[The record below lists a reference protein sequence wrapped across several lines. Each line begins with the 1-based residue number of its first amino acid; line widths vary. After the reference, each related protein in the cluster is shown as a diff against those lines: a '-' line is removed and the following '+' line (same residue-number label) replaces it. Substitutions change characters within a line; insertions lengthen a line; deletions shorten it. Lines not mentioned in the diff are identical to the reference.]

1 METWEAAFALHCS
14 IPRFGKSHSSYE
26 GENRISE
33 WEDKLPR
40 TNTSIPEAIEAKQA
54 KAEGYLDRFAQFTA
68 YKHRTHNP
76 YLAWLKSKPF
86 LEPDAMYRFFNYWYP
101 VSRHQP
107 QILLRIAAAYPDWTD
122 RGLIM
127 QNYWEEDGR
136 AKPGDEP
143 HYDLLEQLIEK
154 LGGKLDVDPQAE
166 ELVSAFHRSLEA
178 MTAAQATGYVA
189 AIEHPALDISDYFQ
203 QITRLRGCEELL
215 KEDLYLSIH
224 VDVEPRHI
232 IWSHGNALDWIE
244 DKERQQR
251 QRYTEKEVVGAF
263 QSAMSFWDRFWKIAF
278 RKLGYVSSDW
288 EDMKPE

>member
-1 METWEAAFALHCS
+1 MLGTH
-14 IPRFGKSHSSYE
+14 
-26 GENRISE
+26 
-33 WEDKLPR
+33 
-40 TNTSIPEAIEAKQA
+40 TSIPEGIEAQQA
-54 KAEGYLDRFAQFTA
+54 KAEGYLDKFAEFTA
-68 YKHRTHNP
+68 YKHRRHNP
-76 YLAWLKSKPF
+76 YLAWLKSKPL

-143 HYDLLEQLIEK
+143 HYDLLEQLIVK

-166 ELVSAFHRSLEA
+166 ELVSVFHRSLEA

-203 QITRLRGCEELL
+203 QITRLRGREELL
-215 KEDLYLSIH
+215 KDDPYLSIH